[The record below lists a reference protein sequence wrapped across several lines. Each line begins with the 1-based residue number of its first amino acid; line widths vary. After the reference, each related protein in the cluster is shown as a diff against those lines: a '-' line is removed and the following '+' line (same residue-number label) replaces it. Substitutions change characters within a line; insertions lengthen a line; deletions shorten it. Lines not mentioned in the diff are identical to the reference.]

1 MKDRTDCFSMTSSS
15 CCVYCDDRSPIY
27 PCASAGDISSGSE
40 DDALTQIRRI
50 DPATPASPMHKLYLS
65 EQAEM
70 GGMVP
75 TLHMHGPQ
83 GTGLDGAGD
92 DNSIGS
98 NSCDD
103 SVGSP
108 LPPGAGAGAGYTAEG
123 TRASRRKKRKLKKP
137 KKLDEMAEGKH
148 AFPC

>member
-1 MKDRTDCFSMTSSS
+1 MKDKTDRFSITSNSS
-15 CCVYCDDRSPIY
+15 CVYCNDRFPIY
-27 PCASAGDISSGSE
+27 TAAGDISSGSE

-108 LPPGAGAGAGYTAEG
+108 LPPGAGAGAGYTVEG
-123 TRASRRKKRKLKKP
+123 NRASRRKKRRLKKP
-137 KKLDEMAEGKH
+137 KKLDEMAEG
-148 AFPC
+148 

>member
-1 MKDRTDCFSMTSSS
+1 MKDKTDHFSITSSS
-15 CCVYCDDRSPIY
+15 SCVYCNDRSPIY
-27 PCASAGDISSGSE
+27 TAAGDISSGSE

-50 DPATPASPMHKLYLS
+50 DPTTPASPMHKLYLS